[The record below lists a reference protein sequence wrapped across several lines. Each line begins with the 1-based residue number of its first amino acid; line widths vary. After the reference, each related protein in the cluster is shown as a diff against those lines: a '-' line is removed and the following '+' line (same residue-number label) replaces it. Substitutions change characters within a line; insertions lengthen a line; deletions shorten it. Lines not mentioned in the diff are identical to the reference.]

1 MASNEQ
7 KLAPASKP
15 SKESDSLFDDDDG
28 EEMDTDD
35 TETIE
40 PVIKVNNANQLA
52 ARRRLEEYLEQKRL
66 RRELEDDFDF

>member
-1 MASNEQ
+1 MASEDK
-7 KLAPASKP
+7 KLAQASKA
-15 SKESDSLFDDDDG
+15 SKESDSLFDDGEDD
-28 EEMDTDD
+28 MDTEE

-40 PVIKVNNANQLA
+40 PVVKVNNANQLA

>member
-1 MASNEQ
+1 MASEDK
-7 KLAPASKP
+7 KLAAAGKP
-15 SKESDSLFDDDDG
+15 SKESDSLFDDGEDD
-28 EEMDTDD
+28 MDTDE

-40 PVIKVNNANQLA
+40 NAVKANNANQLA